1 MTDTKTI
8 ALIAVAAVAFLA
20 TRKAS
25 AAPASTASIQPPKV
39 GSYLQNPSSAAQYAS
54 LKTTGNSSDPV
65 TAGLNFLSGVIG
77 LANKPS
83 NAASAYDSSAYA
95 MRISN
100 GDTEPT
106 DPAYGWQYFTG
117 GTAIDPQGSYYQN
130 GTKVWSP
137 QVLQDN
143 PTAYTS
149 YSDTYGIN
157 GF

>member
-1 MTDTKTI
+1 MNDTKTI

-25 AAPASTASIQPPKV
+25 AA
-39 GSYLQNPSSAAQYAS
+39 
-54 LKTTGNSSDPV
+54 
-65 TAGLNFLSGVIG
+65 
-77 LANKPS
+77 
-83 NAASAYDSSAYA
+83 SAYDSNAYA
-95 MRISN
+95 TRISN
-100 GDTEPT
+100 GDTEPS

-149 YSDTYGIN
+149 FSDTYGIN